1 MSDWISIYCPHCR
14 RHTSLREAPV
24 EYECTGAYSG
34 RHKYITGAILKK
46 DYNKTWW
53 IGVCNSCREP
63 VLVLNEGEVIYPHQ
77 LPSPSDSRIP
87 EHIRND
93 LDEAKICFSVKAYRS
108 SAVMSR
114 RGSQSACI
122 DKGATK
128 EKLVEQLHELAA
140 NRVITN
146 DLKEWADVVRWVGN
160 DAAHPDKQPVT
171 EKDAEDM
178 LKLSEQFLHVIY
190 VAPAIAK
197 EQRIKRGKT

>member
-1 MSDWISIYCPHCR
+1 MQASIFCPYCHRYTLITP
-14 RHTSLREAPV
+14 APMKMEGYGV
-24 EYECTGAYSG
+24 LGPAYWFSKEG
-34 RHKYITGAILKK
+34 PK
-46 DYNKTWW
+46 WW
-53 IGVCNSCREP
+53 IGICNYCQKP
-63 VLVLNEGEVIYPHQ
+63 VLSLEEGILVFPH
-77 LPSPSDSRIP
+77 PSPHPTDERIP
-87 EHIRND
+87 EDIKND
-93 LDEAKICFSVKAYRS
+93 LDEAKICFSVKAYRA
-108 SAVMSR
+108 SAVISR
-114 RGSQSACI
+114 RAMQSAWI

-146 DLKEWADVVRWVGN
+146 DLKEWADVVRWVEN

-197 EQRIKRGKT
+197 EQRTKRGK

>member
-1 MSDWISIYCPHCR
+1 LI
-14 RHTSLREAPV
+14 EAPV
-24 EYECTGAYSG
+24 QYQCSG
-34 RHKYITGAILKK
+34 SYGKGTYTTGAIWKK
-46 DYNKTWW
+46 DHNDTWW
-53 IGVCNSCREP
+53 IGVCNNCREP
-63 VLVLNEGEVIYPHQ
+63 VLILNEGDIIYPQ
-77 LPSPSDSRIP
+77 PLPSPTDDKIP
-87 EHIRND
+87 ELIRND
-93 LDEAKICFSVKAYRS
+93 LNEAKICYSVKAYRA

-114 RGSQSACI
+114 RAMQSACI

-128 EKLVEQLHELAA
+128 DKLVEQLHELAA

-171 EKDAEDM
+171 EKDAEDI

-197 EQRIKRGKT
+197 EQRTKRGK

>member
-1 MSDWISIYCPHCR
+1 MSDWTSIYCPHCR

-34 RHKYITGAILKK
+34 KHKYTTGAVWKK
-46 DYNKTWW
+46 DYNEIWW

-63 VLVLNEGEVIYPHQ
+63 VLVLNKGDIIYPQ
-77 LPSPSDSRIP
+77 PLPSPTDDRIP
-87 EHIRND
+87 ELIRND
-93 LDEAKICFSVKAYRS
+93 LNEAKFCYSVKAYRA

-114 RGSQSACI
+114 RAMQSACL

-128 EKLVEQLHELAA
+128 EKLVAQLHELAA
-140 NRVITN
+140 NGVITN

-160 DAAHPDKQPVT
+160 DAAHPDKQAVT

-178 LKLSEQFLHVIY
+178 LNLAEQFLHVIY

-197 EQRIKRGKT
+197 EQRTKRGK